1 MRKGATLVGT
11 HDCAD
16 SKPAVLRIFF
26 HARGYSECQLLSF
39 RGSNVHQWIITH
51 VKKKNLP
58 SFAMSGF
65 ESYKG
70 QSIYLA
76 HPLPGRD
83 LGDSFVIFLERA
95 LTFWCC
101 VSESGRGRFFFG
113 HSRLWQLAILMPVG
127 RSAEEGHRTNEDA
140 IRPYAGEIVDG
151 VLFAEGSSIW
161 RLLVQRSPV
170 PPDWHQ
176 L

>member
-1 MRKGATLVGT
+1 LRRLET
-11 HDCAD
+11 CRS
-16 SKPAVLRIFF
+16 SKFLSRARVL
-26 HARGYSECQLLSF
+26 GMP
-39 RGSNVHQWIITH
+39 ITVLPR
-51 VKKKNLP
+51 VKRPSMDHHTREKKNLP